1 MESSL
6 IRIKS
11 LYAEAIH
18 NGGDSS
24 GVLYDRIFNIIRTA
38 IQNEDI
44 PAGTSLPST
53 RMLAKE
59 LNISRSTVVQVFE
72 LLKIGRLIES
82 KAGSGYKVS
91 HHFTKLDRRAPLPE
105 DRKKDYPP
113 LSNSGKAFL
122 QAISSLENARDEETA
137 FRPGLPPL
145 DIFPVNQWKILN
157 NLYWRHVKDAE
168 LSYVASSGS
177 NQLRA
182 SMANYLNFT
191 RKIKCDPRQIII
203 VSGSLQSIY
212 AIGNIILNPGDT
224 IAHENPTF
232 PNVISIFQGLQAN
245 VQTIPI
251 DDQGLEVSKLSK
263 SGEPNAKIVH
273 TVPSCH
279 YPTGIRMSVERRKEL
294 IQWASRNNSIIIE
307 NDYEHEVNN
316 YHDFLP
322 SIYSLDTEQRTFFLG
337 TFNRLLHPSIR
348 IGYMVVPHHYLD
360 AMESLLRHL
369 HRFVPNSKQMVLSQF
384 IEKNYLYKHIQHLIE
399 IAEERKEYFCN
410 AFDSSFAG
418 AIQIQ
423 DCGTR
428 SLHVLAELPE
438 YLPDQKLIQQFRD
451 HHIAVHSYSK
461 TFVGCDAKQG
471 LILGYTPVKRTEMKQ
486 KIKKMHKIYS
496 TFKRNRL

>member
-1 MESSL
+1 VDSAL
-6 IRIKS
+6 IRIKT
-11 LYAEAIH
+11 LYAERMRD
-18 NGGDSS
+18 GVDSS
-24 GVLYDRIFNIIRTA
+24 GVLYDRIFNLIRSA

-44 PAGTSLPST
+44 PSGTPLPST
-53 RMLAKE
+53 RLLAKE
-59 LNISRSTVVQVFE
+59 LNVSRSTVVQVFD

-91 HHFTKLDRRAPLPE
+91 KSFTKLDRREPLPA
-105 DRKKDYPP
+105 DRGHLYPD

-122 QAISSLENARDEETA
+122 SAIPSLENARDEETA

-177 NQLRA
+177 NLLRA

-191 RKIKCDPRQIII
+191 RKIKCDPKQIII

-212 AIGNIILNPGDT
+212 AIGNILLNPGET

-232 PNVISIFQGLQAN
+232 PNIISIFQGLQAR
-245 VQTIPI
+245 VHTVPI
-251 DDQGLEVSKLSK
+251 DDEGMEVSKLSQP
-263 SGEPNAKIVH
+263 GVPPAKIIH

-279 YPTGIRMSVERRKEL
+279 YPTGVRMSINRRLEL
-294 IQWASRNNSIIIE
+294 IQWASDHNSIIIE

-316 YHDFLP
+316 YRDFMP
-322 SIYSLDTEQRTFFLG
+322 SIYSLDREERTFFLG

-384 IEKNYLYKHIQHLIE
+384 IEKNYIYKHIQHLIE

-410 AFDSSFAG
+410 AFNSSFNG
-418 AIQIQ
+418 AVEIS

-428 SLHVLAELPE
+428 SLHVLAELPDH
-438 YLPDQKLIQQFRD
+438 LPDQKLIQQLRD
-451 HHIAVHSYSK
+451 NQIAVHAYSK
-461 TFVGCDAKQG
+461 TFVGFPAKQG

-486 KIKKMHKIYS
+486 KIKKMYKIYS